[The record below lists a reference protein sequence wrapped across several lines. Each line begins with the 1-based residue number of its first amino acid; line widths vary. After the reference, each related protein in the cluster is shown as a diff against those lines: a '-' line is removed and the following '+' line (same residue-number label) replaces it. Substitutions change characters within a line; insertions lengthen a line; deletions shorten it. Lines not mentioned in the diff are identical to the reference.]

1 MKNLL
6 LLVFAFSISIVSL
19 QAQCNS
25 TKSHKKTKAV
35 KTTYHE
41 NGEPDVVDIAISSDV
56 HTTLVAAVK
65 AADLVGTLKSDG
77 PFTIFAPTNAA
88 FDKLPEGT
96 VNTLLQPENKKQ
108 LTKILTY
115 HVLAGKYAAA
125 DVVKAIKISGGKA
138 TLETISGGKITATM
152 SNGKVVLKDEN
163 GNYSTI
169 TATDLAGKNGV
180 VHVIDSVVLPK

>member
-6 LLVFAFSISIVSL
+6 LLVLAFSMSIVSL

-25 TKSHKKTKAV
+25 SKSHKNTKAV

-65 AADLVGTLKSDG
+65 AANLVNTLKGDG

-88 FDKLPEGT
+88 FDKLPDGT
-96 VNTLLQPENKKQ
+96 VNTLLQPENKNQ
-108 LTKILTY
+108 LVKILTY
-115 HVLAGKYAAA
+115 HVLAGKYKAA
-125 DVVKAIKISGGKA
+125 DVVNAIKISDGKA
-138 TLETISGGKITATM
+138 TLTTVSGDK
-152 SNGKVVLKDEN
+152 
-163 GNYSTI
+163 I
-169 TATDLAGKNGV
+169 TATDLDGKNGV

>member
-6 LLVFAFSISIVSL
+6 LFVLVFSISIVSV

-25 TKSHKKTKAV
+25 SKSHKNSKAV
-35 KTTYHE
+35 KTAHHE
-41 NGEPDVVDIAISSDV
+41 NGEPDVIDIAISSDV

-65 AADLVGTLKSDG
+65 AAGLVGTLKGEG
-77 PFTIFAPTNAA
+77 PFTIFAPTNSA

-96 VNTLLQPENKKQ
+96 VNTLLRPENKKQ
-108 LTKILTY
+108 LVKILTY
-115 HVLAGKYAAA
+115 HVLPGNFKAA
-125 DVVKAIKISGGKA
+125 DVVNAIKISGGKA
-138 TLETISGGKITATM
+138 TLATVSGNKITATM
-152 SNGKVVLKDEN
+152 RNGKVILKDEN

-169 TATDLAGKNGV
+169 TATDLEGKNGV